1 MEKSGGKTISLKS
14 NSDLLDQEE
23 VVTVSGTGDFAVG
36 LTAED
41 QVFSCKTDNKRCQEI
56 CVPLFKLTIWPTEGV
71 TLTPV
76 NRDLV
81 CTINNEEVISET
93 NLVSGVQIEIG
104 DKVIQYMEGPVP
116 RPRRH
121 LPPTPGVHVRATP
134 PPKPTRNGMS
144 PETRGEMPPAQKETE
159 SDWCHIE
166 PPEMEEELINK
177 LNTSD
182 ELSSL
187 AAGCINKQIHEFT
200 DTRMTT
206 SLLDQVFR
214 MLQDVGTHRRDILQ
228 NFLLEMAR
236 QSQATPETDKG
247 RPLHAPII
255 HLLVEILKQFLDPVS
270 HVALCLKLLRA
281 FSHVPSNLATFIGCQ
296 ATAAILGSM
305 SVYVDE
311 VEVQQNGI
319 DILCKVATYTPS
331 IDEKAPLRETAIE
344 LILRAMKH
352 HTHSLFVT
360 QSGCRTLASLCNM
373 VFEQVNSII
382 DRERS
387 SKQKLVQ
394 GVEKLAGLL
403 DYMQLSATGVIHMA
417 MKIFTSDLS
426 VTMEGR
432 RFLYVM
438 ARLEQLKQKQ
448 TLWLESNTGDESDDE
463 TSDGEP
469 VDGILKK
476 SRSYENLR
484 SNERRVSFVD
494 LQGPG
499 VYDSTSDESTEG
511 DTTERNLSPSN
522 PNMEVDET
530 VKERS
535 GSDNSQAENGSCT
548 TKNIVRGMNDGQ
560 ENGDLKHVQ
569 NNGICDN
576 GDVEVDD
583 GDVEVGKGCR
593 PDVVTSTF
601 NGQDSQNGVSLFS
614 ELGQIDS
621 GLVRSMG
628 AGGEG
633 KFGVGDDISEEE
645 EEEVIDYSAADIQ
658 FLNRLVK
665 TQIVCRVCSL
675 AFMDEDKEAYTSI
688 EKPVADMLKTGKLSA
703 ALHRFFLS
711 KYKPE
716 LTMMDFDPNIV
727 ISLIDA
733 VRYRS
738 QVAPSVVQKTLL
750 GVAKNIDKH
759 VNQRHL
765 KLGASI
771 LNKILDE
778 PSLLLTVSDA
788 SFHIQCKA
796 QLEESCQSLTDPSI
810 FSSVLAKLTPGHSLM
825 DLDCY

>member
-1 MEKSGGKTISLKS
+1 MAKSGGKTISLKS
-14 NSDLLDQEE
+14 YSDLLDQEE

-36 LTAED
+36 LNAED
-41 QVFSCKTDNKRCQEI
+41 QVFSCKTDNKRCHEI

-81 CTINNEEVISET
+81 CTINNEEVVSET
-93 NLVSGVQIEIG
+93 NLVTGVQIEIG

-144 PETRGEMPPAQKETE
+144 PKPEPPAQKEME

-166 PPEMEEELINK
+166 TPEMEEELINK

-228 NFLLEMAR
+228 NFLMEMAR

-247 RPLHAPII
+247 RPLHTPII

-281 FSHVPSNLATFIGCQ
+281 LSHVPSNLSTFIGCQ

-373 VFEQVNSII
+373 VFEKVNSII
-382 DRERS
+382 DKERS
-387 SKQKLVQ
+387 SKRKLVQ

-403 DYMQLSATGVIHMA
+403 DYMQLNATGIIHVA
-417 MKIFTSDLS
+417 MKTFTSDLS

-463 TSDGEP
+463 TSDVEP

-476 SRSYENLR
+476 SRSYESLR

-499 VYDSTSDESTEG
+499 VYDSTSEESSEG
-511 DTTERNLSPSN
+511 DPSPSN
-522 PNMEVDET
+522 PNMEVNDT

-535 GSDNSQAENGSCT
+535 GSDSSKTENGSYT
-548 TKNIVRGMNDGQ
+548 TKDIVIGLNNGQ
-560 ENGDLKHVQ
+560 ENSDLEHVQ

-576 GDVEVDD
+576 GDVV
-583 GDVEVGKGCR
+583 VGSGSR

-628 AGGEG
+628 TGEEG
-633 KFGVGDDISEEE
+633 KFGVGDEVSEE
-645 EEEVIDYSAADIQ
+645 EEEVINYSAADIQ

-688 EKPVADMLKTGKLSA
+688 EKPVADVLKAGKLSS

-711 KYKPE
+711 QYKPE

-733 VRYRS
+733 IRYRS

-759 VNQRHL
+759 VNQRYL

-788 SFHIQCKA
+788 NFHSQCRT
-796 QLEESCQSLTDPSI
+796 QLEESCQSLSDPSI
-810 FSSVLAKLTPGHSLM
+810 FSSVLDKLTPGHSLM

>member
-1 MEKSGGKTISLKS
+1 MAKSGGKTISLKTY
-14 NSDLLDQEE
+14 SDLLDQEE
-23 VVTVSGTGDFAVG
+23 AVTVSGTGDFAVG

-41 QVFSCKTDNKRCQEI
+41 QVFSCKTDNKQCHEI

-81 CTINNEEVISET
+81 CTISDKEVTSEI
-93 NLVSGVQIEIG
+93 NLVTGMQIEIG

-116 RPRRH
+116 RTRRH
-121 LPPTPGVHVRATP
+121 LPPTPGVHVKASP

-144 PETRGEMPPAQKETE
+144 PQPELPAQKEAE

-166 PPEMEEELINK
+166 TPEMEEELVDR
-177 LNTSD
+177 LHTSE

-214 MLQDVGTHRRDILQ
+214 MLQDVGTHRRDILRS
-228 NFLLEMAR
+228 FLKEMAR
-236 QSQATPETDKG
+236 QGQATPETDKG
-247 RPLHAPII
+247 RPLHGPII

-270 HVALCLKLLRA
+270 HVSLCLKLLRA
-281 FSHVPSNLATFIGCQ
+281 LSHVPSNLATFIGCQ

-360 QSGCRTLASLCNM
+360 QSGCRTLASLCTM
-373 VFEQVNSII
+373 VFELANSII

-387 SKQKLVQ
+387 GKQKLVQ

-403 DYMQLSATGVIHMA
+403 DYLQQSATGVIHEA
-417 MKIFTSDLS
+417 MKTFTSDLS

-448 TLWLESNTGDESDDE
+448 ILWLESNTGDESDNE
-463 TSDGEP
+463 EMSDNEP

-494 LQGPG
+494 LNGPG
-499 VYDSTSDESTEG
+499 VYDSSSDESTED
-511 DTTERNLSPSN
+511 DT
-522 PNMEVDET
+522 NMEAGVT
-530 VKERS
+530 SVKERCD
-535 GSDNSQAENGSCT
+535 SDNSRIENGSYT
-548 TKNIVRGMNDGQ
+548 TKDIVKGLNDGQ
-560 ENGDLKHVQ
+560 ENGDLKHMQ
-569 NNGICDN
+569 SNGICDK
-576 GDVEVDD
+576 GSEMA
-583 GDVEVGKGCR
+583 GSGCR
-593 PDVVTSTF
+593 SDVVTSTF
-601 NGQDSQNGVSLFS
+601 SGDDSQNGVSLFS
-614 ELGQIDS
+614 ELGQIDC
-621 GLVRSMG
+621 GLMRSMG
-628 AGGEG
+628 GGEG
-633 KFGVGDDISEEE
+633 KFGVGDEISEEEE

-658 FLNRLVK
+658 FLDRLVK

-688 EKPVADMLKTGKLSA
+688 EKPVGDVLKTGQLSP
-703 ALHRFFLS
+703 ALQRFFS
-711 KYKPE
+711 SQYKPE

-750 GVAKNIDKH
+750 GVAKNINNRVH
-759 VNQRHL
+759 QRHL

-771 LNKILDE
+771 INRILDE

-788 SFHIQCKA
+788 SFHTQCRT
-796 QLEESCQSLTDPSI
+796 QLEESCQSLSDPSI